1 MTFSKKAECIRRV
14 INNSSKNDF
23 YKFDNKSF
31 NAIKNKE
38 FLDINS
44 PKLAHLIKKI
54 QELDDNDMKK
64 YGKNFKHNSKFHY
77 FNYNNRARQLG

>member
-31 NAIKNKE
+31 NAIKIKE
-38 FLDINS
+38 FLDTNS
-44 PKLAHLIKKI
+44 PKLAL
-54 QELDDNDMKK
+54 
-64 YGKNFKHNSKFHY
+64 
-77 FNYNNRARQLG
+77 